1 MFMLV
6 CSFTVIELKL
16 RISTEKSKICI
27 GFRAVLFNLLFHFKS
42 CLIVRIAM
50 EGVVKFVL
58 SFISSDKQDYS
69 FSVPYCKFV
78 EI

>member
-1 MFMLV
+1 MLV
-6 CSFTVIELKL
+6 CSLMEVELML

-42 CLIVRIAM
+42 CLIVRMAM
-50 EGVVKFVL
+50 DGVVEFDL
-58 SFISSDKQDYS
+58 IFISSDRHDYS